1 MSNLGAFEEPA
12 HATPLSPE
20 ERAGLKLAHIT
31 ERQQLNEVEQLNI
44 ALAIG
49 WTASRNHNP
58 VREPFGRGLHKRMFG
73 DVWTWAGHYRTS
85 NKNLGVEHGMI
96 VPRLYE
102 VFDQIGYWVD
112 HQTFPP
118 DEIAIRF
125 HHALVVVH
133 PFPNGNGR
141 WSRLMGDVLAVRLGQ
156 SVFSWSGGAL
166 ADAGALRA
174 SYIAALQAADIHNFA
189 PLMDFARH

>member
-1 MSNLGAFEEPA
+1 MSDAGAFQEPD

-31 ERQQLNEVEQLNI
+31 ERQQLNEVEQQNI
-44 ALAIG
+44 ALAVSWAG
-49 WTASRNHNP
+49 SRKHNP
-58 VREPFGRGLHKRMFG
+58 VREPFGRSLHKRMF
-73 DVWTWAGHYRTS
+73 DEVWTWAGDYRTG

-102 VFDQIGYWVD
+102 VFEQIGYWVD
-112 HQTFPP
+112 HKTFPP

-125 HHALVVVH
+125 HHGLVVVH

-156 SVFSWSGGAL
+156 PVFTWSGGAL
-166 ADAGALRA
+166 ADAGELRER
-174 SYIAALQAADIHNFA
+174 YIEVLQAADNHDFA
-189 PLMDFARH
+189 PLIEFARH

>member
-1 MSNLGAFEEPA
+1 MSDAGAFQEPD

-31 ERQQLNEVEQLNI
+31 ERQQLNEVEQQNI
-44 ALAIG
+44 ALAISWAG
-49 WTASRNHNP
+49 SRKHNP

-73 DVWTWAGHYRTS
+73 DVWTWAGDYRTS
-85 NKNLGVEHGMI
+85 NKNLGVEQGMI

-102 VFDQIGYWVD
+102 VFEQIGYWIEN
-112 HQTFPP
+112 QTFPP

-125 HHALVVVH
+125 HHGLVVVH

-141 WSRLMGDVLAVRLGQ
+141 WSRLMGDILAVRLGQ
-156 SVFSWSGGAL
+156 STFSWSGGAL
-166 ADAGALRA
+166 ADAGAQRA
-174 SYIAALQAADIHNFA
+174 QYIECLQSADRHDFG
-189 PLMDFARH
+189 PLVEFARS

>member
-1 MSNLGAFEEPA
+1 MSGAFEEPD

-31 ERQQLNEVEQLNI
+31 ERQQLNEVEQQNI
-44 ALAIG
+44 ALAIS
-49 WTASRNHNP
+49 WTGSRKHNP
-58 VREPFGRGLHKRMFG
+58 VREAFGRGLHKRMFS
-73 DVWTWAGHYRTS
+73 DVWTWAGDYRTS
-85 NKNLGVEHGMI
+85 NKNLGVDHGMV

-102 VFDQIGYWVD
+102 VYEQIGYWVE
-112 HQTFPP
+112 HETFPA
-118 DEIAIRF
+118 DEIALRF
-125 HHALVVVH
+125 HHSLVVVH

-156 SVFSWSGGAL
+156 SVFTWSGGAL

-174 SYIAALQAADIHNFA
+174 RYIDVLRAADGHDFG
-189 PLMDFARH
+189 PLIEFARH

>member
-1 MSNLGAFEEPA
+1 VSGLFEEPD

-31 ERQQLNEVEQLNI
+31 LREELNEVEQQNI
-44 ALAIG
+44 ALAMSWAG
-49 WTASRNHNP
+49 SRKHNP

-73 DVWTWAGHYRTS
+73 DVWTWAGDYRTS
-85 NKNLGVEHGMI
+85 NKNLGVEHGTI

-102 VFDQIGYWVD
+102 VFDNVRYWVD
-112 HQTFPP
+112 HETFPP
-118 DEIAIRF
+118 DEIALRF
-125 HHALVVVH
+125 HHGLVVAH

-141 WSRLMGDVLAVRLGQ
+141 WSRLMGDILAVRSGQ
-156 SVFSWSGGAL
+156 ASFTWSGGDL

-174 SYIAALQAADIHNFA
+174 RYIAALQAADSHDFA
-189 PLMDFARH
+189 PLIDFARN

>member
-1 MSNLGAFEEPA
+1 MSGAFDEPD

-31 ERQQLNEVEQLNI
+31 ERYQLNEVEQQNI
-44 ALAIG
+44 ALAVSWAG
-49 WTASRNHNP
+49 GRKHNP
-58 VREPFGRGLHKRMFG
+58 VREAFGRGLHKRMFS
-73 DVWTWAGHYRTS
+73 DVWTWAGDYRTS

-102 VFDQIGYWVD
+102 VYEQIGYWVD

-118 DEIAIRF
+118 DEIALRF
-125 HHALVVVH
+125 HHSLVVVH

-141 WSRLMGDVLAVRLGQ
+141 WSRLMGDVLAIRLGQ
-156 SVFSWSGGAL
+156 PVFTWSVGAL

-174 SYIAALQAADIHNFA
+174 RYIEVLRAADGHDFV
-189 PLMDFARH
+189 PLIEFARH

>member
-1 MSNLGAFEEPA
+1 VSGLFEEPDD
-12 HATPLSPE
+12 ATPLSPE

-31 ERQQLNEVEQLNI
+31 LRQELNEVEQQNI
-44 ALAIG
+44 ALAMSWAFG
-49 WTASRNHNP
+49 RKHNP
-58 VREPFGRGLHKRMFG
+58 IREPFGRGLHRRMFG
-73 DVWTWAGHYRTS
+73 DVWTWAGDYRTS

-102 VFDQIGYWVD
+102 LFEQIGYWVD
-112 HQTFPP
+112 HETFPP

-125 HHALVVVH
+125 HHNLVAVH

-141 WSRLMGDVLAVRLGQ
+141 WSRLMGDILAIRLGLPP
-156 SVFSWSGGAL
+156 FPWSGGAL

-174 SYIAALQAADIHNFA
+174 QYIEALQAADGHNFA
-189 PLMDFARH
+189 PLIDFARH

>member
-1 MSNLGAFEEPA
+1 VSNLGVFEEPA

-31 ERQQLNEVEQLNI
+31 ERQQLNEVEQQNI
-44 ALAIG
+44 ALAISWAG
-49 WTASRNHNP
+49 SRKHNP

-73 DVWTWAGHYRTS
+73 DVWTWAGAYRTN

-102 VFDQIGYWVD
+102 VFEQIDYWVD

-118 DEIAIRF
+118 DEIAVRF

-141 WSRLMGDVLAVRLGQ
+141 WSRLMGDVLALRLGQ
-156 SVFSWSGGAL
+156 TVFSWSGGAL

-189 PLMDFARH
+189 PLIDFARH